1 MSARPV
7 GGLTSEPVLQRFDE
21 NLAREIESHAVKLAR
36 GAGEILAGYF
46 GRPIEVEFKD
56 DKERDPVTRADKATQ
71 EYLAAEIAKRFPE
84 HGVLGEEASE
94 EEKESEV
101 PAKDILWVLDPLDG
115 TTNFMN
121 GLPVFA
127 SSIGVLYRG
136 WPMAAALYVP
146 WPNGGGGFVLHCR
159 KGGGCF
165 ADEEPVS
172 VFETQEPVPNRLIGV
187 PGYFGVANRFSKR
200 LADKAGEPRTTGS
213 IAYEL
218 AMTARGVMQYAI
230 FGAPRMWD
238 MAGGALAVM
247 EAGGTV
253 MTRYKGE
260 RTWHPVE
267 SLTPSWDQKTPTM
280 KELRNWT
287 APMVAGNKQ
296 LAPLVANNVR
306 RRFSLQGQAKRLLR
320 RIRRQ
325 GNRSRP

>member
-1 MSARPV
+1 MLP
-7 GGLTSEPVLQRFDE
+7 FDDAV
-21 NLAREIESHAVKLAR
+21 AREIESHAVELAR
-36 GAGEILAGYF
+36 GAGEILAGHF
-46 GRPIEVEFKD
+46 GRPLEVEFKD
-56 DKERDPVTRADKATQ
+56 DKERDPVTRADKAVQ
-71 EYLAAEIAKRFPE
+71 EYLVVGIARRFPE
-84 HGVLGEEASE
+84 HGVLGEEASKE
-94 EEKESEV
+94 ESESEA
-101 PAKDILWVLDPLDG
+101 PARDILWVLDPLDG

-136 WPMAAALYVP
+136 WPIAAALYVP
-146 WPNGGGGFVLHCR
+146 WPNGPGGFVLHCR

-230 FGAPRMWD
+230 FGAPRLWD
-238 MAGGALAVM
+238 AAGGVLAVM

-253 MTRYKGE
+253 MTRFKGE
-260 RTWHPVE
+260 RRWHPVE
-267 SLTPSWDQKTPTM
+267 SLAPSWEQKTPTM
-280 KELRNWT
+280 KELRNWV

-296 LAPLVANNVR
+296 LAPLVANNIRQRFSLGRQVRRLLGPVR
-306 RRFSLQGQAKRLLR
+306 RRKERRELKRQ
-320 RIRRQ
+320 RQ
-325 GNRSRP
+325 SGKPG

>member
-1 MSARPV
+1 MHSLDDA
-7 GGLTSEPVLQRFDE
+7 Q
-21 NLAREIESHAVKLAR
+21 AREIERHAVELAR

-71 EYLAAEIAKRFPE
+71 EYLAAEITRLFPD
-84 HGVLGEEASE
+84 HGILGEEATE
-94 EEKESEV
+94 EEKESEA
-101 PAKDILWVLDPLDG
+101 PARDILWVLDPLDG
-115 TTNFMN
+115 TTNFIN

-127 SSIGVLYRG
+127 SSIGVLFRG
-136 WPMAAALYVP
+136 RPVAAALYVP

-165 ADEEPVS
+165 ADDEPVS

-187 PGYFGVANRFSKR
+187 PGYFGVVNRFSKE
-200 LADKAGEPRTTGS
+200 LAGKAGEPRTTGS

-230 FGAPRMWD
+230 FGAPRLWD

-253 MTRYKGE
+253 MTRFRGE
-260 RTWHPVE
+260 RRWHPLE
-267 SLTPSWDQKTPTM
+267 STVPSWDEKTPTM
-280 KELRNWT
+280 KELRAWA
-287 APMVAGNKQ
+287 APLVAGNKQ
-296 LAPLVANNVR
+296 LAPLVANSVRQKFSLKAQVRKLVRPLR
-306 RRFSLQGQAKRLLR
+306 RRNPR
-320 RIRRQ
+320 
-325 GNRSRP
+325 